1 MVDTENSELTAAE
14 DSNLLKQAACHFCR
28 RSKVKCV
35 RPADATAC
43 KKCASA
49 GVECVVPKYHVGR
62 YKGVKNKRSGLDKAI
77 HQVEEA
83 VKKARTKGSAMQD
96 EHTRALRQLLT
107 ESEDSHVMSAGPN
120 RGTDDLATLRA
131 NSNSV
136 TGYAGKLPQQNPP
149 VGSLEPQHSAS
160 MITVNDDGGGEN
172 DDDVTVNNANNPLQL
187 LAIASSIPEPESND
201 PYAEA
206 NNDLSPSMATATAT
220 TDDDETRDFFS
231 PMTSKLD
238 VGEDLDPLDLGL
250 VADEEVEVLFS

>member
-1 MVDTENSELTAAE
+1 MVDTEASELTAAE
-14 DSNLLKQAACHFCR
+14 ESSTSKQAACHFCR

-107 ESEDSHVMSAGPN
+107 ESENSHHTSAGPTLA
-120 RGTDDLATLRA
+120 TDDLAIPRA

-136 TGYAGKLPQQNPP
+136 TGYAGNLPQQTPHMS
-149 VGSLEPQHSAS
+149 SLESRHSAS
-160 MITVNDDGGGEN
+160 MIDVNGDG

-187 LAIASSIPEPESND
+187 LAIASSIPEPEPND
-201 PYAEA
+201 PYADA
-206 NNDLSPSMATATAT
+206 NNDLSPSTATVTAAI
-220 TDDDETRDFFS
+220 DDDETRDFFS

-250 VADEEVEVLFS
+250 VAEDEVEVLFN